1 MTTAADKEDPKK
13 GSSIA
18 GIVTADEKGK
28 SITVKADGDDEPV
41 KYVVPEGTGKKVLV
55 MGWQPPGKAA
65 RRAFAEEFAH
75 QQPQVR
81 RTRVH
86 DQPLENIFPAAQMH
100 ASHPAA
106 IIQVLIPSF
115 QLLAAL
121 P

>member
-1 MTTAADKEDPKK
+1 MAEFPDQNCWNSPQPCE
-13 GSSIA
+13 SFRSRNH
-18 GIVTADEKGK
+18 
-28 SITVKADGDDEPV
+28 
-41 KYVVPEGTGKKVLV
+41 
-55 MGWQPPGKAA
+55 GWQPPGKAA

-81 RTRVH
+81 RTRAH

-100 ASHPAA
+100 ASHTAA

-115 QLLAAL
+115 QLFAAL